1 MAALVSARKGFTE
14 RLAATPAGPGVYLM
28 RDGAGGVLYVGKAA
42 SLRNRL
48 RSYFASQSGLEPKIR
63 KMVAQ
68 VADFDFIVTE
78 TDSEAVILECNL
90 IKQHKPPY
98 NARLK
103 DDKSYPF
110 IKIDYSEDFP
120 QVYVTRRVTKDGSRY
135 FGPFASAYSVRRTLA
150 LLKKLF
156 PYRSCTKTITGNDPR
171 PCLDYHIHRCIGPCI
186 GAVDKRQYADVIDQV
201 VMFLEGKA
209 DRVARGIGSRMYEAA
224 EALEF
229 ERAAALRDQLR
240 AIERVNEGQK
250 VLHLTNENMDV
261 LAVAPGL
268 AEAMVE
274 VFFVRQGK
282 LVGRDQFVM
291 AGTAEDDPREILGA
305 FVGQFYDA
313 NPYVPPRILL
323 QHPLE
328 DADAI
333 QKWLEHK
340 RGGRVVLHV
349 PQRGEKRRLVQMVSE
364 NAAQG
369 LEQLKVKRAN
379 DGDLPNAMEEL
390 QEALSLPRPPHRIEC
405 YDISNIQGSNP
416 VGSMVTF
423 EDGRPKKSDYRR
435 FKIKSVDGVD
445 DYSMMREVLTRRF
458 RRLAKSKDSADA
470 AGESAA
476 APTEAQSAWRSPPDL
491 VLIDGGRGH
500 LGAALQVFLEL
511 GIDGIPLSSLA
522 KENEELF
529 VPQTPE
535 PIVLPRTSQ
544 ALFLVQRLRDEAH
557 RFAVTFHRQRRSKRA
572 TASVIDDVSGIGPKR
587 RRLLLR
593 RFGSV
598 TGIREAPLDDI
609 AAVPGMTMKLA
620 QRLKEYL

>member
-1 MAALVSARKGFTE
+1 
-14 RLAATPAGPGVYLM
+14 M
-28 RDGAGGVLYVGKAA
+28 RDAQGGVLYVGKAA

-48 RSYFASQSGLEPKIR
+48 RSYFASQAGLEHKIR
-63 KMVAQ
+63 NMVAR

-78 TDSEAVILECNL
+78 TDTEAVILECNL

-120 QVYVTRRVTKDGSRY
+120 QVYITRHVTKDGSRY

-171 PCLDYHIHRCIGPCI
+171 PCLDYYIHRCVGPCI
-186 GAVDKRQYADVIDQV
+186 GAVDSRQYADVIDQV
-201 VMFLEGKA
+201 IMFLEGKA
-209 DRVARGIGSRMYEAA
+209 DMVAKSIGARMYEAA

-240 AIERVNEGQK
+240 AIERVHEGQK

-268 AEAMVE
+268 AEAMVQ

-291 AGTAEDDPREILGA
+291 AGTAQDEPAKILGA

-313 NPYVPPRILL
+313 NPYVPPRILI

-328 DADAI
+328 DVDAI
-333 QKWLEHK
+333 REWLEHK

-369 LEQLKVKRAN
+369 LEQLKVKQAN
-379 DGDLPNAMEEL
+379 DGDLPTAMEEL
-390 QEALSLPRPPHRIEC
+390 QEALSLPRPPRRIEC

-423 EDGRPKKSDYRR
+423 EDGKPRKSDYRR

-445 DYSMMREVLTRRF
+445 DYGMMREVLTRRF
-458 RRLAKSKDSADA
+458 KRLAKSKNG
-470 AGESAA
+470 AGES
-476 APTEAQSAWRSPPDL
+476 TDKSDEAQSAWSSPPDL
-491 VLIDGGRGH
+491 VLIDGGKGH

-522 KENEELF
+522 KENEEIF
-529 VPQTPE
+529 VPHTPE

-557 RFAVTFHRQRRSKRA
+557 RFAITFHRQRRSKRA
-572 TASVIDDVSGIGPKR
+572 TASVLDDVSGIGPKR
-587 RRLLLR
+587 RRMLLR

-598 TGIREAPLDDI
+598 TGIREASLDDI
-609 AAVPGMTMKLA
+609 AAVPGMTVKLA

>member
-1 MAALVSARKGFTE
+1 
-14 RLAATPAGPGVYLM
+14 M
-28 RDGAGGVLYVGKAA
+28 RDAQGGVLYVGKAA

-48 RSYFASQSGLEPKIR
+48 RSYFASQAGLEHKIR
-63 KMVAQ
+63 NMVAR

-78 TDSEAVILECNL
+78 TDTEAVILECNL

-120 QVYVTRRVTKDGSRY
+120 QVYITRHVTKDGSRY

-171 PCLDYHIHRCIGPCI
+171 PCLDYYIHRCVGPCI
-186 GAVDKRQYADVIDQV
+186 GAVDSRQYADVIDQV
-201 VMFLEGKA
+201 IMFLEGKA
-209 DRVARGIGSRMYEAA
+209 DMVAKSIGTRMYEAA

-240 AIERVNEGQK
+240 AIERVHEGQK

-268 AEAMVE
+268 AEAMVQ

-291 AGTAEDDPREILGA
+291 AGTAQDEPAKILGA

-313 NPYVPPRILL
+313 NPYVPPRILI

-333 QKWLEHK
+333 REWLEHK

-349 PQRGEKRRLVQMVSE
+349 PQRGEKRRLVQMVAE

-369 LEQLKVKRAN
+369 LEQLKVKQAN
-379 DGDLPNAMEEL
+379 DGDLPTAMEEL
-390 QEALSLPRPPHRIEC
+390 QEALSLPKPPRRIEC

-423 EDGRPKKSDYRR
+423 EDGKPRKSDYRR

-458 RRLAKSKDSADA
+458 KRLAKSKNG
-470 AGESAA
+470 AGESTDKPA
-476 APTEAQSAWRSPPDL
+476 EAQSAWSSPPDL
-491 VLIDGGRGH
+491 VLIDGGKGH

-522 KENEELF
+522 KENEEIF
-529 VPQTPE
+529 VPHTPE

-557 RFAVTFHRQRRSKRA
+557 RFAITFHRQRRSKRA
-572 TASVIDDVSGIGPKR
+572 TASVLDDVSGIGPKR
-587 RRLLLR
+587 RRMLLR

-598 TGIREAPLDDI
+598 TGIREASLDDI
-609 AAVPGMTMKLA
+609 AAVPGMTVKLA

>member
-1 MAALVSARKGFTE
+1 
-14 RLAATPAGPGVYLM
+14 M
-28 RDGAGGVLYVGKAA
+28 RDAQGGVLYVGKAA
-42 SLRNRL
+42 SLRSRL
-48 RSYFASQSGLEPKIR
+48 RSYFASQAGLEHKIR
-63 KMVAQ
+63 NMVAR

-78 TDSEAVILECNL
+78 TDTEAVILECNL

-120 QVYVTRRVTKDGSRY
+120 QVYITRHVTKDGSRY

-171 PCLDYHIHRCIGPCI
+171 PCLDYYIHRCVGPCI
-186 GAVDKRQYADVIDQV
+186 GAVDSRQYADVIDQV
-201 VMFLEGKA
+201 IMFLEGKA
-209 DRVARGIGSRMYEAA
+209 DMVAKSIGSRMYEAA

-240 AIERVNEGQK
+240 AIERVHEGQK

-268 AEAMVE
+268 AEAMVQ

-291 AGTAEDDPREILGA
+291 AGTAQDEPAKILGA

-313 NPYVPPRILL
+313 NPYVPPRILI

-333 QKWLEHK
+333 REWLEHK

-349 PQRGEKRRLVQMVSE
+349 PQRGEKRRLVQMVAE

-369 LEQLKVKRAN
+369 LEQLKVKQAN
-379 DGDLPNAMEEL
+379 DGDLPTAMEEL
-390 QEALSLPRPPHRIEC
+390 QEALSLPRPPRRIEC

-423 EDGRPKKSDYRR
+423 EDGKPRKSDYRR

-458 RRLAKSKDSADA
+458 KRLAKSKNG
-470 AGESAA
+470 AGESTDKPA
-476 APTEAQSAWRSPPDL
+476 EAQSAWRSPPDL
-491 VLIDGGRGH
+491 VLIDGGKGH

-522 KENEELF
+522 KENEEIF
-529 VPQTPE
+529 VPHTPE

-557 RFAVTFHRQRRSKRA
+557 RFAITFHRQRRSKRA
-572 TASVIDDVSGIGPKR
+572 TSSVLDDVSGIGPKR
-587 RRLLLR
+587 RRMLLR

-598 TGIREAPLDDI
+598 TGIREASLDDI
-609 AAVPGMTMKLA
+609 AAVPGMTVKLA